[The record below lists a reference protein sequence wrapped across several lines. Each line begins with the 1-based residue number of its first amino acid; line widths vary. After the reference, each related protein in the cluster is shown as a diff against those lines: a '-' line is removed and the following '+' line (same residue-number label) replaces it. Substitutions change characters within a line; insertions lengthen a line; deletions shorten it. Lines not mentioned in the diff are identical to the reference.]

1 MAASGISD
9 NIKGITRGFTLMQKW
24 FFRSL
29 VVCVPIILWMAY
41 FLISPLHINKA
52 DTAIEIEPGSSLR
65 SIAFQLVDDKVLNE
79 PWRFIILAKVLGQ
92 SRKLRPGNYNLNPN
106 ITPYQLL
113 ISFVEGRATEGS
125 ITFIEG
131 QDLQSMF
138 DKMKAN
144 DVIKKTMKP
153 YESKAIALALEI
165 PFDSVEGQL
174 FPDTYYFSRNTPDI
188 EILKRA
194 YKAMQKK
201 LNYEWSHRADNLP
214 YKNSYEALIMA
225 SIIEKETGK
234 SIEASQIAGVFL
246 HRLSIGM
253 KLQSDPTVI
262 YGIGKKFNGDITKKD
277 LLTDTPY
284 NTYTRMGLPPAPITM
299 PSLVSIHAALH
310 PTKTDALYFVGKGDG
325 THYFSAN
332 LTEHNQA
339 VRKYQLK

>member
-1 MAASGISD
+1 M
-9 NIKGITRGFTLMQKW
+9 KKW

-29 VVCVPIILWMAY
+29 IVCIPFVVWMLY

-79 PWRFIILAKVLGQ
+79 PWRFIILAKILGQ

-113 ISFVEGRATEGS
+113 LSFVEGRATEGS

-131 QDLQSMF
+131 QDLQSML
-138 DKMKAN
+138 DKIKAN
-144 DVIKKTMKP
+144 DAIKKTMKP
-153 YESKAIALALEI
+153 YDTKAIALALGI
-165 PFDSVEGQL
+165 SIDSVEGQL

-188 EILKRA
+188 EILRRA

-201 LNYEWSHRADNLP
+201 LNYEWERRAQDVP

-234 SIEASQIAGVFL
+234 SIEAGQIAGVFL
-246 HRLSIGM
+246 HRLKIGM

-262 YGIGKKFNGDITKKD
+262 YGLGKKFNGDLTKKD
-277 LLTDTPY
+277 LMTDTPF
-284 NTYTRMGLPPAPITM
+284 NTYTREGLPPSPITM
-299 PSLVSIHAALH
+299 PSLVSIRAALH

-325 THYFSAN
+325 THYFSAS
-332 LTEHNQA
+332 LSEHNEA
-339 VRKYQLK
+339 VKRYQLK

>member
-1 MAASGISD
+1 MAASKITD
-9 NIKGITRGFTLMQKW
+9 NIKGFTRDFRLMKKW

-29 VVCVPIILWMAY
+29 IVCIPFVVWMLY

-79 PWRFIILAKVLGQ
+79 PWRFIILAKILGQ

-113 ISFVEGRATEGS
+113 LSFVEGRATEGS

-131 QDLQSMF
+131 QDLQSML
-138 DKMKAN
+138 DKIKAN
-144 DVIKKTMKP
+144 DAIKKTMKP
-153 YESKAIALALEI
+153 YDTKAIALALGI
-165 PFDSVEGQL
+165 SIDSVEGQL

-188 EILKRA
+188 EILRRA

-201 LNYEWSHRADNLP
+201 LNYEWERRAQDVP

-234 SIEASQIAGVFL
+234 SIEAGQIAGVFL
-246 HRLSIGM
+246 HRLKIGM

-262 YGIGKKFNGDITKKD
+262 YGLGKKFNGDLTKKD
-277 LLTDTPY
+277 LMTDTPF
-284 NTYTRMGLPPAPITM
+284 NTYTREGLPPSPITM
-299 PSLVSIHAALH
+299 PSLVSIRAALH

-325 THYFSAN
+325 THYFSAS
-332 LTEHNQA
+332 LSEHNEA
-339 VRKYQLK
+339 VKRYQLK

>member
-1 MAASGISD
+1 M
-9 NIKGITRGFTLMQKW
+9 KKW

-29 VVCVPIILWMAY
+29 IVCIPFVVWMLY

-79 PWRFIILAKVLGQ
+79 PWRFIILAKILGQ

-113 ISFVEGRATEGS
+113 LSFVEGRATEGS

-131 QDLQSMF
+131 QDLQSML
-138 DKMKAN
+138 DKVKAN
-144 DVIKKTMKP
+144 DAIKKTMKP
-153 YESKAIALALEI
+153 YDTKAIALALGI
-165 PFDSVEGQL
+165 SIDSVEGQL

-188 EILKRA
+188 EILRRA

-201 LNYEWSHRADNLP
+201 LNYEWERRAQDVP

-234 SIEASQIAGVFL
+234 SIEAGQIAGVFL
-246 HRLSIGM
+246 HRLKIGM

-262 YGIGKKFNGDITKKD
+262 YGLGKKFNGDLTKKD
-277 LLTDTPY
+277 LMTDTPF
-284 NTYTRMGLPPAPITM
+284 NTYTREGLPPSPITM
-299 PSLVSIHAALH
+299 PSLVSIRAALH

-325 THYFSAN
+325 THYFSAS
-332 LTEHNQA
+332 LSEHNEA
-339 VRKYQLK
+339 VKRYQLK

>member
-1 MAASGISD
+1 M
-9 NIKGITRGFTLMQKW
+9 KKW
-24 FFRSL
+24 IFRLLILSAPVL
-29 VVCVPIILWMAY
+29 LWMLY
-41 FLISPLHINKA
+41 FLVSPLRINKA

-65 SIAFQLVDDKVLNE
+65 SIAFQLVDNKILNE
-79 PWRFIILAKVLGQ
+79 PWRFMILTKVLGQ

-113 ISFVEGRATEGS
+113 LSLVEGRATEGA

-131 QDLQSMF
+131 QDLHAMLE
-138 DKMKAN
+138 KIKAN
-144 DVIKKTMKP
+144 DAIKKTIKP
-153 YESKAIALALEI
+153 LDSKSIALALNI
-165 PFDSVEGQL
+165 PYDSVEGQL

-188 EILKRA
+188 EILRRA
-194 YKAMQKK
+194 YQAMQKK
-201 LNYEWSHRADNLP
+201 ISYEWQHRSEEVP

-234 SIEASQIAGVFL
+234 SIEANLISGVFI

-262 YGIGKKFNGDITKKD
+262 YGLGKNFTGDLTKKD
-277 LLTDTPY
+277 LLTDNPF
-284 NTYTRMGLPPAPITM
+284 NTYTREGLPPTPITM
-299 PSLVSIHAALH
+299 PSLISIRAALH

-325 THYFSAN
+325 THYFSASLN
-332 LTEHNQA
+332 EHNQA

>member
-1 MAASGISD
+1 M
-9 NIKGITRGFTLMQKW
+9 KKW

-29 VVCVPIILWMAY
+29 IVCIPFVVWMVY

-79 PWRFIILAKVLGQ
+79 PWRFIILAKILGQ

-113 ISFVEGRATEGS
+113 LSFVEGRATEGS

-131 QDLQSMF
+131 QDLQSML
-138 DKMKAN
+138 DKIKAN
-144 DVIKKTMKP
+144 DAIKKTMKP
-153 YESKAIALALEI
+153 YDTKAIALALGI
-165 PFDSVEGQL
+165 SIDSVEGQL

-188 EILKRA
+188 EILRRA

-201 LNYEWSHRADNLP
+201 LNYEWERRAQDVP

-234 SIEASQIAGVFL
+234 SIEAGQIAGVFL
-246 HRLSIGM
+246 HRLKIGM

-262 YGIGKKFNGDITKKD
+262 YGLGKKFNGDLTKKD
-277 LLTDTPY
+277 LMTDTPF
-284 NTYTRMGLPPAPITM
+284 NTYTREGLPPSPITM
-299 PSLVSIHAALH
+299 PSLVSIRAALH

-325 THYFSAN
+325 THYFSAS
-332 LTEHNQA
+332 LSEHNEA
-339 VRKYQLK
+339 VKRYQLK